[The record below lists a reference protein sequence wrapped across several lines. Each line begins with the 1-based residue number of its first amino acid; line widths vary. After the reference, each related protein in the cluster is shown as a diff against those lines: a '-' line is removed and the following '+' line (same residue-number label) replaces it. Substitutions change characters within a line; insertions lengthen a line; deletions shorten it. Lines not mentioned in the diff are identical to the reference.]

1 MSQLEWVAYTSFG
14 IFLIVVPCFFYY
26 LFLRFKKET
35 IQDVLNCKQSVFD
48 ISKELYFLTQEK
60 TIHDEK
66 VNSFIVELKVP
77 KGKEITFSNLSEN
90 LVFQE
95 AKFKSLLAK
104 EEFFFLC
111 KERILEL
118 ITVLQARYSKSIQLV
133 MKLLRLNN
141 KSQEVKEK
149 KWKGIVSTLLSKTE
163 SNWPAILAELKEKCN
178 SLKSNKNLL
187 IHSFSSWEKEMKEK
201 LLLLEKE

>member
-1 MSQLEWVAYTSFG
+1 MASLEWLAYVSFA
-14 IFLIVVPCFFYY
+14 IVLIVISCFFYY

-35 IQDVLNCKQSVFD
+35 IQDVLDCKKSVFD

-77 KGKEITFSNLSEN
+77 SGKTINLSNLSDS

-111 KERILEL
+111 KERIVEL

-133 MKLLRLNN
+133 MKLLGLNT

-149 KWKGIVSTLLSKTE
+149 KWKGVVSTLLSKTE
-163 SNWPAILAELKEKCN
+163 NNWPIILEELKEKCN
-178 SLKSNKNLL
+178 SLKGNKNLL

-201 LLLLEKE
+201 LSLLGRE